1 MKLAP
6 GDQIGPKYTTKQH
19 LGQGSFGTVYEMR
32 DNLLARDC
40 ALKFVENTNPTEFK
54 AHYEGQIL
62 HKCKHDNIVG
72 INSVDVL
79 QAPTGELYAAIDMEY
94 CSDGSVQD
102 LVEAGF
108 ISIRRSLKILIDTC
122 FGLEHAH
129 RQSILHRDLKPANIM
144 VAGNRYKLSDFGLAK
159 SNLVG
164 SGAGTP
170 VYLAPEVWNNVTNV
184 STEVYSAGITLFQL
198 CNNYPDLY
206 PLVTPAQVK
215 AGKLIETV
223 GYRGYVPR
231 RLRTICNKACAL
243 DPDRRYKSIEEMRQA
258 IERLRVAQNWEMK
271 SDFTWAAQIG
281 QQQHEMRCEGNGPVN
296 CVYLVNGR
304 RKKANCVTVSSLE
317 EARSHQHQ
325 WVANNTLS

>member
-1 MKLAP
+1 MQLAP

-72 INSVDVL
+72 VNSVDVL

-94 CSDGSVQD
+94 CRDGSVQD
-102 LVEAGF
+102 LLVAEF

-129 RQSILHRDLKPANIM
+129 RQSILHRDIKPANIL

-159 SNLVG
+159 TELLG
-164 SGAGTP
+164 SGAGTR
-170 VYLAPEVWNNVTNV
+170 VYLAPEVWNNITNV
-184 STEVYSAGITLFQL
+184 STEVYSAGMTLFQL
-198 CNNYPDLY
+198 CNNYPDLHTR
-206 PLVTPAQVK
+206 VTIGQVK
-215 AGKLIETV
+215 AGKVIEVV
-223 GYRGYVPR
+223 GYRDYVPR
-231 RLRTICNKACAL
+231 RLKTICNKACAL
-243 DPDRRYKSIEEMRQA
+243 DPDRRYKTIEEMRQA
-258 IERLRVAQNWEMK
+258 IERLRVAQNWELK
-271 SDFTWAAQIG
+271 ADLEWIAQIG
-281 QQQHEMRCEGNGPVN
+281 QQHHQMRCEGTGPVN
-296 CVYLVNGR
+296 CIYLVNGR
-304 RKKANCVTVSSLE
+304 RKNANCRIVADVDA
-317 EARSHQHQ
+317 ARLHQHQ
-325 WVANNTLS
+325 WVAGNTLS